1 MKQDFVRFFEIIHTQ
16 VNNERFKE
24 FTNKVGLDI
33 LFSTYRQRNKEGNE
47 DYKQLFEDIAKGT
60 VTDEQLKVYEETL
73 PVFGD
78 EENHDYQQLFK
89 DTYDQLEAIL
99 RGRRKMF

>member
-1 MKQDFVRFFEIIHTQ
+1 MDK
-16 VNNERFKE
+16 
-24 FTNKVGLDI
+24 
-33 LFSTYRQRNKEGNE
+33 LFSTYRQRNDEGNE

-60 VTDEQLKVYEETL
+60 VTDEQLFVAEKIID
-73 PVFGD
+73 VFGD

-99 RGRRKMF
+99 RGPRKMQ